1 MWRGAISFGL
11 VAIPIRLYLA
21 TESKGVSFRLLCPTC
36 HEPVKNK
43 RWCPTE
49 NREIGWNET
58 VKGFEVGKEDFVEI
72 EESDL
77 EKIPLKTTHT
87 IDIVEFCQ
95 DDDIDAGVYIK
106 SAYYLEPEKVGVKPY
121 SLLRKALETTGKVAI
136 GKVAFR
142 DREHL
147 CRIALNENGL
157 LLNTLHWPDEIRDSG
172 ELALPTAEEATNID
186 QKEIDMAIMLID
198 NLSATFDPQRY
209 RDNYRDAVLEMVD
222 AKLHDRPLAPV
233 AESEP
238 MGSVTDL
245 MAVLKAS
252 VEAASANKAAGEGE
266 SDKSR
271 KAS

>member
-21 TESKGVSFRLLCPTC
+21 TESKGISFRLLCPTC

-43 RWCPTE
+43 RWCSTE

-58 VKGFEVGKEDFVEI
+58 IKGFEVSKDDFVEI
-72 EESDL
+72 DDADL

-95 DDDIDAGVYIK
+95 DADIDAGVYIK

-121 SLLRKALETTGKVAI
+121 SLLRQALETTGKVAI

-147 CRIALNENGL
+147 CRIALHENGL
-157 LLNTLHWPDEIRDSG
+157 LLNTLHWPDEIRDAG
-172 ELALPTAEEATNID
+172 ELGLPTAEQAAEID
-186 QKEIDMAIMLID
+186 QKEVDMAIMLID
-198 NLSATFDPQRY
+198 NLTATFDPQRY
-209 RDNYRDAVLEMVD
+209 RDGYRDAVLEMVD
-222 AKLHDRPLAPV
+222 AKLNDRPLAPV
-233 AESEP
+233 VEP
-238 MGSVTDL
+238 EHAGSVTDL

-252 VEAASANKAAGEGE
+252 VEAASAAKSENAEPAA
-266 SDKSR
+266 KSR